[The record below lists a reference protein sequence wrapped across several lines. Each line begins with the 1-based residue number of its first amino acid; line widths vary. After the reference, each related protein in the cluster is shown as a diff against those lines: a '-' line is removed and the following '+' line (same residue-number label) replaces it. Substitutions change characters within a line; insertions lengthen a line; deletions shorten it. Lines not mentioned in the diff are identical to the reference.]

1 MKTLRE
7 RKILVPVDFS
17 DASFDAVEVACEI
30 ASDESNVI
38 VLHVLELHERH
49 DLLANAIDDS
59 KRRNHAETVLRE
71 SFETASHTSI
81 EIEIRFGDPGTRIAE
96 LAESKHADLI
106 VMPSHDKTRI
116 KRLFLGSVT
125 ERVLRLA
132 HCPVL
137 ILRDAEVR
145 TNDAKGV
152 A

>member
-1 MKTLRE
+1 MKALRE

-38 VLHVLELHERH
+38 VVHVLEVHEHH
-49 DLLANAIDDS
+49 DLLANAVDES
-59 KRRNHAETVLRE
+59 KRRNHAQEVLRE
-71 SFETASHTSI
+71 AFESAKHTLLDV
-81 EIEIRFGDPGTRIAE
+81 EIRFGDPGSRIAE
-96 LAESKHADLI
+96 LAHSRHAELI
-106 VMPSHDKTRI
+106 VMPSRGRTGA
-116 KRLFLGSVT
+116 KRLLLGSVT

-137 ILRDAEVR
+137 VLRDTGAR
-145 TNDAKGV
+145 TYDAKEV